1 MAERELII
9 PSAPE
14 IEELVLGALITEP
27 SAIEKLYSILTP
39 EMFFVP
45 INQKI
50 YETIVDNDRAGIGF
64 DMFSIA
70 QQLEKELTSYNG
82 ALYIIDMTQKIS
94 SASRIKEH
102 ALIIREKF
110 ILRKMMVKFS
120 KTISMINSGEDTQD
134 IIGQTNLMLEEIN
147 QLVSGTSG
155 TMQHIK
161 DVLNKALEAASDR
174 QAAYDRGDRVA
185 ISTGLRG
192 LDRKIIGF
200 GGGEMILLAGR
211 PGSGKCL
218 QLNELVLTDSG
229 WVQNKDL
236 KIGDK
241 IASIDGQ
248 PSVVTGIYPQGE
260 KDFYKIKFSDGREIE
275 SCGEHLWEVFDRVKC
290 RTRVLNTLSIA
301 TEGLDFEGSSHAR
314 RFYIPNFSGEYGR
327 YMENLSTLDVLD
339 KAILF
344 ATREQRE
351 KALLRILNYDRT
363 RVIDDNPIEAAA
375 MVQQLIWSLGYI
387 CDGHTLMSL
396 MSGTDRFD
404 FSDLQEWDEKLY
416 IKDITYIGKK
426 EGQCISVSHPRALYI
441 TKDYLVTHNTAVM
454 LHLAL
459 KAAEQGVPVC
469 VYSLEMSD
477 ISLANRLLISISG
490 VNPDQF
496 RRGALDREDW
506 IRLERAASKIAS
518 LPIYVDANSMV
529 SMSYIHSHS
538 KAMKKKGKC
547 GMVLIDYLQLADM
560 ATGKDNRN
568 REQEVSQTSRQVK
581 LMAKDLDIPVVVLSQ
596 LSRKV
601 EERADKTPMLSDLRE
616 SGCITGDTLITVPS
630 MNKFVP
636 IKDLV
641 GQEGFTVMAAD
652 VDYSE
657 TPTVAPCDAVK
668 CFYSG
673 EKKVYELVLS
683 SGDRIK
689 ATSNHKMYTDRGW
702 VPLGE
707 LMVSD
712 KVATSWSS
720 KLLFKPITRIKELGI
735 ESVYDIEVKDN
746 HNFVANN
753 ILIHNSLEQDSD
765 LVMFIYRPEYYDIRE
780 LDTAQYGLIDS
791 RGVGIISVAK
801 QREGAT
807 GSVLFKYNDSLSEIR
822 DYDS

>member
-1 MAERELII
+1 MAERELVI

-14 IEELVLGALITEP
+14 IEELILGALITEP
-27 SAIEKLYSILTP
+27 SAIEKLYTILTP

-50 YETIVDNDRAGIGF
+50 YETIIDNDRAGIGF

-102 ALIIREKF
+102 ALIIREKY

-174 QAAYDRGDRVA
+174 QAAYERGERVA

-211 PGSGKCL
+211 PGSGKGL
-218 QLNELVLTDSG
+218 LLNELILTDNG

-241 IASIDGQ
+241 VASIDGAE
-248 PSVVTGIYPQGE
+248 SRVTGIYPLGE
-260 KDFYKIKFSDGREIE
+260 IDFYKIKFSDGREIE
-275 SCGEHLWEVFDRVKC
+275 CCGEHLWEVYDRVAGK
-290 RTRVLNTLSIA
+290 TRVLNTLGLL
-301 TEGLDFEGSSHAR
+301 TEGLDYESNNYSR
-314 RFYIPNFSGEYGR
+314 RFYIPNFSGEYGFR
-327 YMENLSTLDVLD
+327 KAMADTLDILD
-339 KAILF
+339 DKILF
-344 ATREQRE
+344 GTREQRE
-351 KALLRILNYDRT
+351 NAILRILRYGDSI
-363 RVIDDNPIEAAA
+363 IDNKPIET
-375 MVQQLIWSLGYI
+375 MKLLQQLMWSLGYV
-387 CDGHTLMSL
+387 CDG
-396 MSGTDRFD
+396 FD
-404 FSDLQEWDEKLY
+404 LAEMMYKQDVSIYEDIKADYLTNKMKLF
-416 IKDITYIGKK
+416 IEDITYVGKK

-490 VNPDQF
+490 VNADQF

-506 IRLERAASKIAS
+506 IRLERAAAKVAS

-529 SMSYIHSHS
+529 SMSYIHAHS

-616 SGCITGDTLITVPS
+616 SG
-630 MNKFVP
+630 
-636 IKDLV
+636 
-641 GQEGFTVMAAD
+641 
-652 VDYSE
+652 
-657 TPTVAPCDAVK
+657 
-668 CFYSG
+668 
-673 EKKVYELVLS
+673 
-683 SGDRIK
+683 
-689 ATSNHKMYTDRGW
+689 
-702 VPLGE
+702 
-707 LMVSD
+707 
-712 KVATSWSS
+712 
-720 KLLFKPITRIKELGI
+720 
-735 ESVYDIEVKDN
+735 
-746 HNFVANN
+746 
-753 ILIHNSLEQDSD
+753 SLEQDSD

-807 GSVLFKYNDSLSEIR
+807 GSVLFRYNDSLSEIR
-822 DYDS
+822 DYEG